1 MAGLTHQRDQE
12 KAWSQVLGIGSG
24 AGSASGRLLCGSKCL
39 ASLLACASQSSSCL
53 TLQPWPARASS
64 STLQAILPSIR
75 GRFPP
80 SHIPRPSFYHC
91 WSLCFCQPA
100 SAQVASSGSCL
111 CPRRDLACLLVSRS
125 NGLPG
130 QGGHDK
136 QALIRGSGPSRP
148 GLPSCCYY
156 IDEPGKILSNT
167 RRVSRR
173 QKDLLPG
180 PVVSLCN
187 DTQDKQ
193 QHLKIERGSRDCQ
206 PRQTELFS

>member
-1 MAGLTHQRDQE
+1 MLALPLAACSVALSTWPASWPAPANQ
-12 KAWSQVLGIGSG
+12 AAASLCSLGRPGPVPARCRPSCQ
-24 AGSASGRLLCGSKCL
+24 ASGVD
-39 ASLLACASQSSSCL
+39 SLLA
-53 TLQPWPARASS
+53 
-64 STLQAILPSIR
+64 IYHVLPSTTA
-75 GRFPP
+75 GAF
-80 SHIPRPSFYHC
+80 
-91 WSLCFCQPA
+91 A
-100 SAQVASSGSCL
+100 SANLPLIRWRAAAHAFV
-111 CPRRDLACLLVSRS
+111 RVEILLVSRS

-130 QGGHDK
+130 QGGHGK
-136 QALIRGSGPSRP
+136 QALIRGSGTSRP
-148 GLPSCCYY
+148 DLPSCCYY

-206 PRQTELFS
+206 PRRTELFS